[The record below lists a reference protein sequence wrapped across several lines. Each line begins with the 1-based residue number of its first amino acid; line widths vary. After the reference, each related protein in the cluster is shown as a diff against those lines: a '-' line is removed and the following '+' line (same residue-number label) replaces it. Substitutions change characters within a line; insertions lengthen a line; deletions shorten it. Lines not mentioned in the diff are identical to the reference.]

1 MMLLD
6 CLTTTEE
13 TMPKYKFSCSNC
25 SREWWQ
31 WMGMNDPSPE
41 VCPHCDGPAP
51 IKVPTLFSMKED
63 EGTQSQVGSVVE
75 QAIVNS
81 SKELEEEKKRIKSE
95 TYDDI

>member
-1 MMLLD
+1 
-6 CLTTTEE
+6 
-13 TMPKYKFSCSNC
+13 
-25 SREWWQ
+25 
-31 WMGMNDPSPE
+31 
-41 VCPHCDGPAP
+41 
-51 IKVPTLFSMKED
+51 MKED